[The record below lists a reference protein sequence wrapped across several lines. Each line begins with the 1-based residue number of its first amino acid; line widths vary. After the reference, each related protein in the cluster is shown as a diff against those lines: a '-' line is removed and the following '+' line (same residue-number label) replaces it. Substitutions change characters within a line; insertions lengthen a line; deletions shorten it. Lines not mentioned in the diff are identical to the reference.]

1 MTGIYERLG
10 VRTVISA
17 VGPATRL
24 GGTTLD
30 PAVLQAMAE
39 AARACVRMDELERCA
54 GQIIAEITG
63 AEAGYVTCG
72 GAAALAL
79 AAAACMTGVDPV
91 RINQLPDVEGMP
103 HEIIVQRTQRYDYD
117 HALRGVG
124 ARLVEVGFPDLTF
137 AYEVERAIGPRTAAV
152 AYYPTPGRPSLRLQE
167 VVEIAHRHSIPVI
180 VDAALELP
188 PTANLRSFVAA
199 GADLVA
205 YSGGKVIHGPQASG
219 FLCGRADLIR
229 AVALNHQDM
238 DVRPET
244 WGSRDLMDSGSLQGP
259 PHHGIGRA
267 MKVGKEEIVGLV
279 VALQRFVERDEAA
292 ELAGWRKKLEHIE
305 AAIAHLP
312 GVRALRIDP
321 ESDPVAVPTTH
332 LQLDERGLQM
342 TAYDALNRL
351 QAGDPGVFLNEEHAW
366 RGTLVIN
373 PIALRDGDE
382 CIVADRLVVVLGDAR
397 APVAAEAGRR

>member
-10 VRTVISA
+10 VRTVVSA

-39 AARACVRMDELERCA
+39 AAGACVRMDELERCA
-54 GQIIAEITG
+54 GQVIAGITG

-137 AYEVERAIGPRTAAV
+137 AYELERAIGPRTAAV
-152 AYYPTPGRPSLRLQE
+152 AYYPTPGRPGLRFRD

-188 PTANLRSFVAA
+188 PTENLRSFIAA

-205 YSGGKVIHGPQASG
+205 YSGGKVIRGPQASG
-219 FLCGRADLIR
+219 FLCGRADLIQ
-229 AVALNHQDM
+229 AVSLNHQDM

-244 WGSRDLMDSGSLQGP
+244 WNSRDLMDSGAVEGP
-259 PHHGIGRA
+259 PHHGIGRV
-267 MKVGKEEIVGLV
+267 MKVGKEEIVGLI
-279 VALQRFVERDEAA
+279 VALERFVTRDEAA
-292 ELAGWRKKLEHIE
+292 ELAAWRNKLKHIE
-305 AAIAHLP
+305 TAVADLR
-312 GVRALRIDP
+312 GVRVRRVDP
-321 ESDPVAVPTTH
+321 DTDPVAVPT
-332 LQLDERGLQM
+332 LQLELDEHGLELS
-342 TAYDALNRL
+342 AYDVLNRL
-351 QAGDPGVFLNEEHAW
+351 QDGDPSVFLNEEHAW

-382 CIVADRLVVVLGDAR
+382 CIVASRLVEVLTGAR
-397 APVAAEAGRR
+397 TPASQFISG